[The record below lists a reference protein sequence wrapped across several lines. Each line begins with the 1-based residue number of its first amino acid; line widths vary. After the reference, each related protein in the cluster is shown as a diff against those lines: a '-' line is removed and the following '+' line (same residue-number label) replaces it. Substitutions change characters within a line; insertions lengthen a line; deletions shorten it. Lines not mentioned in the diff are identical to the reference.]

1 MQTIRLILSDIDS
14 INDKTLGYIEDVEE
28 LIKKINAAF
37 DDWRKFAEEN
47 GEKNRLV
54 GELQELI
61 DDIGNRYEE
70 LKKKHA
76 AGTEKSGKLK
86 EVYSSQKDNPD
97 YLQKQKAIDKAIEE
111 MAKGDSQLSQIG
123 TEIVALAEPV
133 DKLKKLNVKQ
143 LSIPQL
149 KEQLEQAR
157 KVKKSIDGDIK
168 KVDDVADQLSTKR
181 TKIADAE
188 CPNNADLK
196 GQALEKVEGKLQKI
210 AEQLFDI
217 NIDPSSPSPKIAQ
230 EQ

>member
-1 MQTIRLILSDIDS
+1 M
-14 INDKTLGYIEDVEE
+14 
-28 LIKKINAAF
+28 
-37 DDWRKFAEEN
+37 
-47 GEKNRLV
+47 
-54 GELQELI
+54 
-61 DDIGNRYEE
+61 
-70 LKKKHA
+70 
-76 AGTEKSGKLK
+76 
-86 EVYSSQKDNPD
+86 
-97 YLQKQKAIDKAIEE
+97 
-111 MAKGDSQLSQIG
+111 
-123 TEIVALAEPV
+123 
-133 DKLKKLNVKQ
+133 
-143 LSIPQL
+143 

-230 EQ
+230 EQQNIIEEAEAMKGKLDELRKKKSALDNLFGQISKIIAENNLKESDEPVLVDLINKIKELGL